1 MEAALES
8 GVKIGRSPEADK
20 TPQRL
25 GRLITSPKAYAKRK
39 SLLAGLRWL
48 RANLTLARVVVAPE
62 FSVHRPPGISTAS
75 STLRVSA
82 RL

>member
-62 FSVHRPPGISTAS
+62 FSVHRPREFRPPAL
-75 STLRVSA
+75 TLRVSA